1 MTTKDDSSSGCGVW
15 SLDVVGSKG
24 DAREGD
30 AKKDTQSPASGMD
43 GLRMPLNPDYWG
55 YSYCALSLIRIIKGI
70 PTFVVS

>member
-1 MTTKDDSSSGCGVW
+1 MTTKDDSSSSCGVW

-43 GLRMPLNPDYWG
+43 GLRMPLNPDY
-55 YSYCALSLIRIIKGI
+55 
-70 PTFVVS
+70 